1 MNQEISLQ
9 ARVDEINA
17 LPLLQAI
24 QAILDITPNLTTV
37 LSPNGQRFVS
47 HSNFTS
53 TADLNS
59 LATFYIR
66 CGSRCTEEH
75 APLKTRLDYLAL
87 DPLFGA
93 FYEQTDTMLQEAEE
107 SGSITEH
114 YREFE
119 GDCCAHCSG
128 HPAAVIPAGFVDGES
143 LYFEMDEFERFWG
156 EDAQSI
162 GDRYW
167 RDPETNEN
175 RGHKKASKEQVE
187 DAISRGFV

>member
-1 MNQEISLQ
+1 MDQEINIQ

-24 QAILDITPNLTTV
+24 QALLDLTPNLTTL

-47 HSNFTS
+47 HPNFTG
-53 TADLNS
+53 TADLNN

-87 DPLFGA
+87 DPLFEA

-107 SGSITEH
+107 SDSITEH
-114 YREFE
+114 YQEFE
-119 GDCCAHCSG
+119 GICCAHCSG

-143 LYFEMDEFERFWG
+143 LYFEMDGFERFWG
-156 EDAQSI
+156 DDAQSI
-162 GDRYW
+162 GGRYW